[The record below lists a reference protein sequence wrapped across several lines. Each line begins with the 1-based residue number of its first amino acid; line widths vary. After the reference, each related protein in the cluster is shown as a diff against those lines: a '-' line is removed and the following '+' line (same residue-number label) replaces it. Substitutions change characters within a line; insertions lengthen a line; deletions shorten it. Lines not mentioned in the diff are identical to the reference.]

1 MIRLNFSFADTKKKV
16 AFCQDMERN
25 KGNILVKR
33 SVIIVDFA
41 ILNLVLLAYM
51 ILTPEISPAA
61 FDLSTKITIFAAN
74 VAMFLAESFYSTIIH
89 IRRVS
94 FIQVCKR
101 TFCLSGLASII
112 FFLTIRILINYGGLF
127 YFSLLFFASFY
138 IILIISRAIELRL
151 LKYVRTR
158 GYNSRTAIFIGNDPA
173 VLDMYK
179 TLVEDP
185 SAGYRV
191 NGYFADDDIKG
202 APKEFTHLGTL
213 SELNEIISYSIDN
226 TIHGAP
232 TNIHEMF
239 CCLSH
244 NQSKEVIKLMQF
256 CDKNVIHFYYLPR
269 QFEGYQLHLDTLQF
283 MGKNI
288 YTNHIEP
295 LSNPTNRAIK
305 RLFDVLVSS
314 IVCLFLLFIIPIVAL
329 IIKLQSPGPIF
340 FCQDRTGINGK
351 TFRCVKFRSMHIN
364 KDADKAQATENDP
377 RKFSFG
383 NFMRKTNIDELP
395 QFLNVLRG
403 DMSIVG
409 PRPHMLYHTET
420 YGTIINKYMVRHFAK
435 PGITG
440 WAQVTGYR
448 GETKELWQME
458 ERVRR
463 DIWYLENWSFWLDI
477 RIIFLTAKSIIFPD
491 KNAY

>member
-1 MIRLNFSFADTKKKV
+1 
-16 AFCQDMERN
+16 MERN

-33 SVIIVDFA
+33 IIIVVDFA
-41 ILNLVLLAYM
+41 ILNLVLLAY
-51 ILTPEISPAA
+51 ILLTPDISPAA
-61 FDLSTKITIFAAN
+61 FDLSTKMTFFAAN
-74 VAMFLAESFYSTIIH
+74 ASMFIAESMYSTIIH

-94 FIQVCKR
+94 FMQACKR
-101 TFCLSGLASII
+101 TFCLSGLASIL
-112 FFLTIRILINYGGLF
+112 FFLSIRLLINYGGLF
-127 YFSLLFFASFY
+127 YFSLLFLGSFY
-138 IILIISRAIELRL
+138 VILVISRALELEV
-151 LKYVRTR
+151 LKYFRTK
-158 GYNSRTAIFIGNDPA
+158 GYNSRTAIFVGNDPA
-173 VLDMYK
+173 VLDMYN

-191 NGYFADDDIKG
+191 NGYFADADIVG
-202 APKEFTHLGTL
+202 APKEFVRLGNLT
-213 SELNEIISYSIDN
+213 ELNEIVDCSINN

-232 TNIHEMF
+232 TNMHEMF

-244 NQSKEVIKLMQF
+244 DQSKEVIRLMQY

-269 QFEGYQLHLDTLQF
+269 QFEGYKLHLDALQF
-283 MGKNI
+283 MGKSL

-295 LSNPTNRAIK
+295 LSNTTNRVIK
-305 RLFDVLVSS
+305 RSFDL
-314 IVCLFLLFIIPIVAL
+314 
-329 IIKLQSPGPIF
+329 
-340 FCQDRTGINGK
+340 
-351 TFRCVKFRSMHIN
+351 
-364 KDADKAQATENDP
+364 AQATEHDP
-377 RKFSFG
+377 RKFAFG
-383 NFMRKTNIDELP
+383 NFMRKTNIDEFP
-395 QFLNVLRG
+395 QFFNVLRG

-409 PRPHMLYHTET
+409 PRPHMLHHTEI

-477 RIIFLTAKSIIFPD
+477 RIIFLTAKSIIMPD
-491 KNAY
+491 KKAY